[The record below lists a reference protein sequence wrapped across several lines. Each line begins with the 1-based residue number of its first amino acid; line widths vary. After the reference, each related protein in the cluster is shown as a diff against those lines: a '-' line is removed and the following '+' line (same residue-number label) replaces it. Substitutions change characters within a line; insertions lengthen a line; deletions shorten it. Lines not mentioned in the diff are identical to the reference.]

1 MIDKITTSQEAVVS
15 EVVSKSGEKAPLNI
29 IIAAPK

>member
-1 MIDKITTSQEAVVS
+1 MIDKITTSQAVVS